1 MFTFHAQINENNIYF
16 TPYSVKKVQISTNYE
31 KILQKFAV
39 LSFAR
44 NGHNS
49 FKTMYKTYN
58 FRVKSGMCKTV
69 NGDISIENLQ
79 GGTFAFEHLYWQRPE
94 TRIPYEFLLG

>member
-49 FKTMYKTYN
+49 FKTMYKT
-58 FRVKSGMCKTV
+58 V

>member
-1 MFTFHAQINENNIYF
+1 MLYNLY
-16 TPYSVKKVQISTNYE
+16 KVQISTNYE
-31 KILQKFAV
+31 KILPKFAV

-49 FKTMYKTYN
+49 YKTRYKIYN

-69 NGDISIENLQ
+69 NGDIFIKNLQ
-79 GGTFAFEHLYWQRPE
+79 GGTFAFEHLYLQIPDN
-94 TRIPYEFLLG
+94 RIPYEFLLG